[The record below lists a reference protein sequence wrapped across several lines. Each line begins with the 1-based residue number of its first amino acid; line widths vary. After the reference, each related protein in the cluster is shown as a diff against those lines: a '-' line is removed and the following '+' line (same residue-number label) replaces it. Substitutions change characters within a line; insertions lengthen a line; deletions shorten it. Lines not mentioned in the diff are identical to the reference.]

1 MPFTDILR
9 TPDGVMLET
18 AGGFEPMRA
27 CGSGFDAP
35 GVRLDCAGGRMTV
48 LWSPSV
54 PERAPKRFRLRWRGD
69 NRAVRLVYRP
79 VWSFNCAEAGWHPV
93 IPEEPMPWYF
103 LAHDGKTTVGCGVK
117 TGPNAFAFWQVDAYG
132 VTLWLDVR
140 CGGEGVQPKAP
151 LLAAETV
158 SAAFE
163 GPSYAAAQQFAAM
176 LCPAPRLPSRPVFGS
191 NNWYYA
197 YGNISRES
205 VLEDAALMGS
215 LVDGALRPYMVI
227 DDGWQK
233 NRRTGYIGG
242 PWTPNTRFGDMQ
254 ETARGIRERGCIP
267 GIWIRTLL
275 SEDPALPDAWKL
287 HRPEGPQPETG
298 FLLDPSVPDVLA
310 QIGEDV
316 RRLRSWGYD
325 LIKHDFSASDLVG
338 PEGSRIG
345 AQISPEGWHFFDRSR
360 TTAQITKALYRTIED
375 AASGALVIGCNTF
388 SHLTAGIH
396 AVLRSGADTSGYYWE
411 VTRKNGVGTLAQL
424 LHQNGRFYM
433 TDADCAA
440 FTPRVSTE
448 MNLRFAD
455 LVSRSGTSFFCSIT
469 PGQLSPAELARLR
482 KIYERAA
489 QPAELEPLDWMHTA
503 CPGEYLD
510 CGERVSYDWFSD
522 TDGVRTFFA

>member
-1 MPFTDILR
+1 MSFTDILR

-18 AGGFEPMRA
+18 TGGFEPMRA

-48 LWSPSV
+48 LWSPSA
-54 PERAPKRFRLRWRGD
+54 PERAPKRFRLRWKGD

-287 HRPEGPQPETG
+287 HRPKGPQPETG

-310 QIGEDV
+310 QIGDEKYITVKRSALRPHQARFLRVRPRRPGGQQDRRADLPRGLALFRPFPHDRPDHEGAV
-316 RRLRSWGYD
+316 PDHRGRRLRRAGHRLQHLQPSDGGHPRGLAFRRGY
-325 LIKHDFSASDLVG
+325 LGILLGSHAQKRRRYARAAPA
-338 PEGSRIG
+338 PER
-345 AQISPEGWHFFDRSR
+345 PL
-360 TTAQITKALYRTIED
+360 LYD
-375 AASGALVIGCNTF
+375 
-388 SHLTAGIH
+388 
-396 AVLRSGADTSGYYWE
+396 
-411 VTRKNGVGTLAQL
+411 
-424 LHQNGRFYM
+424 GR
-433 TDADCAA
+433 
-440 FTPRVSTE
+440 
-448 MNLRFAD
+448 
-455 LVSRSGTSFFCSIT
+455 
-469 PGQLSPAELARLR
+469 RLR
-482 KIYERAA
+482 RFH
-489 QPAELEPLDWMHTA
+489 AEGLDRDESALRRPRLPLRHLLLLLDHPRTALPRRA
-503 CPGEYLD
+503 CPAAEDL
-510 CGERVSYDWFSD
+510 RARISS
-522 TDGVRTFFA
+522 R